1 MSNPAVGISPYLAD
15 QWLNTLSNA
24 PYTVS
29 VCAFQLHTGIPGGA
43 GTTDVSQT
51 TLRVGATFAAAAN
64 GSFGFTGLP
73 PIWSSMAAAETI
85 SYLSAWDALTA
96 GNFLFSGALLV
107 PKTVVVGDQF
117 ALGAFTLSFAGQASS

>member
-1 MSNPAVGISPYLAD
+1 MTNPAVGISAYLAD
-15 QWLNTLSNA
+15 QWLDTLSNV

-29 VCAFQLHTGIPGGA
+29 VCAFALHTGIPGAA
-43 GTTDVSQT
+43 GTENASAT
-51 TLRVGATFAAAAN
+51 TLRVPGTFAAAAG

-96 GNFLFSGALLV
+96 GNFLFSGQLLV
-107 PKTVVVGDQF
+107 PKTVAVGDQF
-117 ALGAFTLSFAGQASS
+117 ALAAFTLSFAGQASG